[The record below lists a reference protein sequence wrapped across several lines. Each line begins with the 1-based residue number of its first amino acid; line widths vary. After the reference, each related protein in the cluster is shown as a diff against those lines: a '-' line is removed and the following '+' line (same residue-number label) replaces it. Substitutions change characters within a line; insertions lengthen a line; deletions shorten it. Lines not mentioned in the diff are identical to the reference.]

1 MPFRT
6 TTRFGMCVLVVLSAA
21 ACGGASPSG
30 AAPSSAP
37 VTTSSSAASP
47 PPTVAIST
55 GALSASPALPQEL
68 IGTWT
73 RTQSCREEL
82 AAFEAAGLAKAAGFE
97 WVTGNWVPNA
107 SPRSTGFCE
116 GAVAPIEHSH
126 FFTQEGEFGSRDE
139 KGQQVDDGDFTVASP
154 GVLNFPRHASDFGYS
169 GQIVVRYTMTG
180 GQATFD
186 VQVPSGCAGDA
197 TCADAYGWALS
208 AFFKGA
214 PWTLS

>member
-6 TTRFGMCVLVVLSAA
+6 TTRFAICLLVVLSTA

-37 VTTSSSAASP
+37 VPSSSNAASP
-47 PPTVAIST
+47 PATAAIATSAPSPTA
-55 GALSASPALPQEL
+55 ALPQDI

-73 RTQSCREEL
+73 RTQSCKEEL
-82 AAFEAAGLAKAAGFE
+82 AAFEATGLAKAAGFE
-97 WVTGNWVPNA
+97 WVTANWVPGA
-107 SPRSTGFCE
+107 SPRSSGFCD
-116 GAVAPIEHSH
+116 GAIPPTTHSH
-126 FFTQEGEFGSRDE
+126 FFTKDGGFGSRDANGE
-139 KGQQVDDGDFTVASP
+139 QVDDGDYAVSSP
-154 GVLNFPRHASDFGYS
+154 GVLDFTSHASDFGYT
-169 GQIVVRYTMTG
+169 GQIVVRYTITG

-186 VQVPSGCAGDA
+186 VQVPSGCASDA

-214 PWTLS
+214 PWTR